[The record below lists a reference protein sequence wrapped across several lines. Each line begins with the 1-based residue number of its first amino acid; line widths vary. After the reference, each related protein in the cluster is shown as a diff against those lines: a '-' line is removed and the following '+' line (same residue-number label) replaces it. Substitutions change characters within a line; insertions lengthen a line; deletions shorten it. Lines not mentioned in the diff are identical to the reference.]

1 MCHHDQVRCVISLVS
16 LLDRGVQ
23 GCQNSRTMEC
33 DKPAAS
39 LKHCEGADQ
48 ETQIMAQAVATIVTL
63 KGGLVNSD
71 FKLLNQVLWLHR
83 LVGSFRASQVIKS
96 FSTSFS
102 GSRSAGM
109 LAAYSRS
116 V

>member
-1 MCHHDQVRCVISLVS
+1 
-16 LLDRGVQ
+16 
-23 GCQNSRTMEC
+23 MEC

-83 LVGSFRASQVIKS
+83 PNPGRN
-96 FSTSFS
+96 STLLH
-102 GSRSAGM
+102 
-109 LAAYSRS
+109 LAALLSEEGEEEAIDVVRLLLAS
-116 V
+116 GAKAARPDALGETPLMS